1 MPFAEGYVLPVDKP
15 LGWTSSDVV
24 RKVKVL
30 LRRLGHRK
38 IKIGHAGTLD
48 PLATGVL
55 LVCIGRATKRAE
67 ELQAEQKEYL
77 AGLELGA
84 TTPSFD
90 REHPVDRTYPFEHIT
105 RESVEEAL
113 RGMEG
118 EQWQLPPV
126 YSAKMIDGK
135 RAYEYARRGDEVQ
148 MRRALGY
155 AQKISVLGVYLVY
168 GAVLAVTLWQR
179 SGQFWRVLAVPAA
192 VYVLG
197 TLLRA
202 AINRPRPYEALNFT
216 PLFPKDTKGQSMP
229 SRHCFSAAAIVAAAF
244 TVWVPLG
251 VAACLLAAV
260 VAVTR
265 VLTGVHYPSDV
276 LAGLA
281 FGAGAAVIGFLL

>member
-67 ELQAEQKEYL
+67 ELQAERKEYL

-118 EQWQLPPV
+118 EQWQLPP
-126 YSAKMIDGK
+126 MPIRIDEHKLEIVNTRLFGQDD
-135 RAYEYARRGDEVQ
+135 RRQ
-148 MRRALGY
+148 
-155 AQKISVLGVYLVY
+155 
-168 GAVLAVTLWQR
+168 
-179 SGQFWRVLAVPAA
+179 
-192 VYVLG
+192 
-197 TLLRA
+197 
-202 AINRPRPYEALNFT
+202 
-216 PLFPKDTKGQSMP
+216 
-229 SRHCFSAAAIVAAAF
+229 
-244 TVWVPLG
+244 
-251 VAACLLAAV
+251 
-260 VAVTR
+260 
-265 VLTGVHYPSDV
+265 
-276 LAGLA
+276 AGL
-281 FGAGAAVIGFLL
+281 

>member
-135 RAYEYARRGDEVQ
+135 RAAAARDSHSVQQGDLHPLD
-148 MRRALGY
+148 RAGFGR
-155 AQKISVLGVYLVY
+155 A
-168 GAVLAVTLWQR
+168 ARQR
-179 SGQFWRVLAVPAA
+179 SLSDLPAPDPER
-192 VYVLG
+192 G
-197 TLLRA
+197 
-202 AINRPRPYEALNFT
+202 
-216 PLFPKDTKGQSMP
+216 
-229 SRHCFSAAAIVAAAF
+229 
-244 TVWVPLG
+244 
-251 VAACLLAAV
+251 LLAGRHLFARGNR
-260 VAVTR
+260 ADTR
-265 VLTGVHYPSDV
+265 KSPGRRKR
-276 LAGLA
+276 
-281 FGAGAAVIGFLL
+281 

>member
-90 REHPVDRTYPFEHIT
+90 REHPVDRIYPFEHIT

-148 MRRALGY
+148 MRRALVRIYEMRIEEFEPPRLAIRIRCSKGTY
-155 AQKISVLGVYLVY
+155 IRSIARDLG
-168 GAVLAVTLWQR
+168 GAA
-179 SGQFWRVLAVPAA
+179 
-192 VYVLG
+192 
-197 TLLRA
+197 RA
-202 AINRPRPYEALNFT
+202 AEL
-216 PLFPKDTKGQSMP
+216 S
-229 SRHCFSAAAIVAAAF
+229 
-244 TVWVPLG
+244 
-251 VAACLLAAV
+251 
-260 VAVTR
+260 
-265 VLTGVHYPSDV
+265 
-276 LAGLA
+276 
-281 FGAGAAVIGFLL
+281 

>member
-67 ELQAEQKEYL
+67 ELQAERKEYL

-148 MRRALGY
+148 MRARW
-155 AQKISVLGVYLVY
+155 SVSMKCGS
-168 GAVLAVTLWQR
+168 R
-179 SGQFWRVLAVPAA
+179 S
-192 VYVLG
+192 
-197 TLLRA
+197 
-202 AINRPRPYEALNFT
+202 
-216 PLFPKDTKGQSMP
+216 S
-229 SRHCFSAAAIVAAAF
+229 SRRGSRF
-244 TVWVPLG
+244 
-251 VAACLLAAV
+251 
-260 VAVTR
+260 
-265 VLTGVHYPSDV
+265 
-276 LAGLA
+276 A
-281 FGAGAAVIGFLL
+281 FGAARGPTSARSRGIWASGSAAEPI

>member
-67 ELQAEQKEYL
+67 ELQAERKEYL

-90 REHPVDRTYPFEHIT
+90 R
-105 RESVEEAL
+105 EAL

-148 MRRALGY
+148 MRRALVRIYEMRIEEFEPPRLAIRIRCSKGTY
-155 AQKISVLGVYLVY
+155 IRSIARDLGERLGSGAYLTS
-168 GAVLAVTLWQR
+168 LRRTR
-179 SGQFWRVLAVPAA
+179 SGACSLEDTYSLAEIERIF
-192 VYVLG
+192 G
-197 TLLRA
+197 
-202 AINRPRPYEALNFT
+202 NRP
-216 PLFPKDTKGQSMP
+216 
-229 SRHCFSAAAIVAAAF
+229 
-244 TVWVPLG
+244 G
-251 VAACLLAAV
+251 VGNDDA
-260 VAVTR
+260 
-265 VLTGVHYPSDV
+265 P
-276 LAGLA
+276 AG
-281 FGAGAAVIGFLL
+281 

>member
-1 MPFAEGYVLPVDKP
+1 MVPCPPGGA
-15 LGWTSSDVV
+15 
-24 RKVKVL
+24 
-30 LRRLGHRK
+30 
-38 IKIGHAGTLD
+38 AGAGICTKD
-48 PLATGVL
+48 QRAGSISGVWRG
-55 LVCIGRATKRAE
+55 VGR
-67 ELQAEQKEYL
+67 Y
-77 AGLELGA
+77 
-84 TTPSFD
+84 
-90 REHPVDRTYPFEHIT
+90 
-105 RESVEEAL
+105 AL
-113 RGMEG
+113 
-118 EQWQLPPV
+118 
-126 YSAKMIDGK
+126 
-135 RAYEYARRGDEVQ
+135 
-148 MRRALGY
+148 
-155 AQKISVLGVYLVY
+155 
-168 GAVLAVTLWQR
+168 QR

>member
-90 REHPVDRTYPFEHIT
+90 REHPVDRIYPFEHIT

-135 RAYEYARRGDEVQ
+135 RAYEYARPRRRGTDAA
-148 MRRALGY
+148 RAGP
-155 AQKISVLGVYLVY
+155 YL
-168 GAVLAVTLWQR
+168 
-179 SGQFWRVLAVPAA
+179 
-192 VYVLG
+192 
-197 TLLRA
+197 
-202 AINRPRPYEALNFT
+202 
-216 PLFPKDTKGQSMP
+216 
-229 SRHCFSAAAIVAAAF
+229 
-244 TVWVPLG
+244 
-251 VAACLLAAV
+251 
-260 VAVTR
+260 
-265 VLTGVHYPSDV
+265 
-276 LAGLA
+276 
-281 FGAGAAVIGFLL
+281 

>member
-1 MPFAEGYVLPVDKP
+1 LPFAEGYVLPVDKP

-148 MRRALGY
+148 MRRALVRIYEMRIEEFEPPRLAIRIRCSKGAY
-155 AQKISVLGVYLVY
+155 IRSVARDLGERLGSGAYLTS
-168 GAVLAVTLWQR
+168 LRRTR
-179 SGQFWRVLAVPAA
+179 SGACSLEDTYSLAEIERI
-192 VYVLG
+192 LG
-197 TLLRA
+197 
-202 AINRPRPYEALNFT
+202 NRP
-216 PLFPKDTKGQSMP
+216 
-229 SRHCFSAAAIVAAAF
+229 
-244 TVWVPLG
+244 G
-251 VAACLLAAV
+251 VGNDDA
-260 VAVTR
+260 
-265 VLTGVHYPSDV
+265 P
-276 LAGLA
+276 AG
-281 FGAGAAVIGFLL
+281 

>member
-113 RGMEG
+113 RGM
-118 EQWQLPPV
+118 
-126 YSAKMIDGK
+126 
-135 RAYEYARRGDEVQ
+135 
-148 MRRALGY
+148 
-155 AQKISVLGVYLVY
+155 
-168 GAVLAVTLWQR
+168 
-179 SGQFWRVLAVPAA
+179 
-192 VYVLG
+192 
-197 TLLRA
+197 
-202 AINRPRPYEALNFT
+202 
-216 PLFPKDTKGQSMP
+216 
-229 SRHCFSAAAIVAAAF
+229 
-244 TVWVPLG
+244 
-251 VAACLLAAV
+251 
-260 VAVTR
+260 
-265 VLTGVHYPSDV
+265 
-276 LAGLA
+276 
-281 FGAGAAVIGFLL
+281 

>member
-55 LVCIGRATKRAE
+55 LVCIGRATK
-67 ELQAEQKEYL
+67 
-77 AGLELGA
+77 LGA

-148 MRRALGY
+148 MRRALVRIYEMRIEEFEPPRLAIRIRCSKGTY
-155 AQKISVLGVYLVY
+155 IRSIARDLGERLGSGAYLTS
-168 GAVLAVTLWQR
+168 LRRTR
-179 SGQFWRVLAVPAA
+179 SGACSLEDTYSLAEIERI
-192 VYVLG
+192 LG
-197 TLLRA
+197 
-202 AINRPRPYEALNFT
+202 NRP
-216 PLFPKDTKGQSMP
+216 
-229 SRHCFSAAAIVAAAF
+229 
-244 TVWVPLG
+244 G
-251 VAACLLAAV
+251 VGNDDA
-260 VAVTR
+260 
-265 VLTGVHYPSDV
+265 P
-276 LAGLA
+276 AG
-281 FGAGAAVIGFLL
+281 

>member
-67 ELQAEQKEYL
+67 ELQAERKEYL

-148 MRRALGY
+148 MRRALVRIY
-155 AQKISVLGVYLVY
+155 EMRIEEFEPPARDSHSVQQGDLHPLDRAGF
-168 GAVLAVTLWQR
+168 GRAARQR
-179 SGQFWRVLAVPAA
+179 SLSD
-192 VYVLG
+192 L
-197 TLLRA
+197 
-202 AINRPRPYEALNFT
+202 
-216 PLFPKDTKGQSMP
+216 
-229 SRHCFSAAAIVAAAF
+229 SA
-244 TVWVPLG
+244 PDPERG
-251 VAACLLAAV
+251 LLAGRHLFARGNR
-260 VAVTR
+260 ADIR
-265 VLTGVHYPSDV
+265 KSPGRRKR
-276 LAGLA
+276 
-281 FGAGAAVIGFLL
+281 

>member
-148 MRRALGY
+148 MRRALVRIYEMRIEEFEPPRLAIRIRCSKGTY
-155 AQKISVLGVYLVY
+155 IRSIARDLGERLGSGAYLTS
-168 GAVLAVTLWQR
+168 LRRTR
-179 SGQFWRVLAVPAA
+179 SGACWKTPIRSRKSSGYSEIA
-192 VYVLG
+192 
-197 TLLRA
+197 RA
-202 AINRPRPYEALNFT
+202 SETMTHRPVDSRSFAFR
-216 PLFPKDTKGQSMP
+216 LFRCEKRREKTAK
-229 SRHCFSAAAIVAAAF
+229 
-244 TVWVPLG
+244 
-251 VAACLLAAV
+251 
-260 VAVTR
+260 
-265 VLTGVHYPSDV
+265 
-276 LAGLA
+276 
-281 FGAGAAVIGFLL
+281 